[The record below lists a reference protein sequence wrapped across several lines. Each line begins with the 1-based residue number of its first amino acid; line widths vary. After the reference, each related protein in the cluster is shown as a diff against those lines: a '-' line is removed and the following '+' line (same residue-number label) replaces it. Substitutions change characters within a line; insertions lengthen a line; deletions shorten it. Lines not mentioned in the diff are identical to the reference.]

1 MSNLCSF
8 LLLLFLGAACST
20 SPGGV
25 EPGTDTAPA
34 DTTPADT
41 APADA
46 GSDIV
51 FDLVSTDGDLPL
63 TDIAVLMEEARFWL
77 ANGEPYMALVLF
89 EEALDAAPDDPDA
102 IFGAGLAQ
110 FIQAVEVLAMVTNL
124 PAQFLGYVSGDG
136 VRDPESMNEAMA
148 DQIADVLG
156 GLEERFAR
164 AEGHLSRITDPAFE
178 WTIDRAPLYYVTR
191 PLLMYRGRFDFG
203 DVHLLRA
210 VNGFCRWASALLVAQ
225 DLETDFAYAM
235 VIAEKVKGGKVDA
248 VTVLDAAAYL
258 LTATPN
264 FLALHPERGPA
275 LFMEG
280 GAHIR
285 DIGAHILEAAAWI
298 EAEDSTEN
306 DVTRLEW
313 DGGDRILVLHNRVVL
328 EGYEGTE
335 EPLRIRLT
343 DDLLDATAALV
354 DALDTPGTVV
364 PFSEGPGL
372 QLSTI
377 LGLTAKLNIIEQMGI
392 SLPLDITHLEID
404 QILVLLTGFMPDTLG
419 FDWAT
424 FHQNPAG
431 IRVLLPLL
439 TDPNDPDK
447 YLFEWE
453 CPDDIRA
460 NGFPSGTGGLLC
472 GDAELVDSPHFV
484 GTPWEMP
491 ADGHV
496 SKLPY
501 MVWDDPTIGGLVAV
515 DVAFGID
522 EPPDW
527 QIPDNALLNLGLHTW
542 LDGLIGLF

>member
-1 MSNLCSF
+1 MRPASPIV
-8 LLLLFLGAACST
+8 LLLLFLGGACST

-25 EPGTDTAPA
+25 GPGGDAATA
-34 DTTPADT
+34 DTTPAD
-41 APADA
+41 A
-46 GSDIV
+46 GPDTG
-51 FDLVSTDGDLPL
+51 FDLESPDLDLPPP
-63 TDIAVLMEEARFWL
+63 DIAALLEEARFWL
-77 ANGEPYMALVLF
+77 SNGEPYMALVLF
-89 EEALDAAPDDPDA
+89 EEVLDAAPDDPDA

-110 FIQAVEVLAMVTNL
+110 FIQAVEVLAMITNL
-124 PAQFLGYVSGDG
+124 PAQFLGYMAGDG
-136 VRDPESMNEAMA
+136 IRDPESMNEAMA

-191 PLLMYRGRFDFG
+191 PLLIYRGRFDLG

-210 VNGFCRWASALLVAQ
+210 VNGFCRWFTALLVAQ
-225 DLETDFAYAM
+225 DLETDFAYAI
-235 VIAEKVKGGKVDA
+235 VIAEKVQGGGLGA
-248 VTVLDAAAYL
+248 VAILDAAAYL
-258 LTATPN
+258 LAATPD
-264 FLALHPERGPA
+264 FLTLHPERGPE
-275 LFMEG
+275 LFTEG
-280 GAHIR
+280 AAHMR
-285 DIGAHILEAAAWI
+285 DIGMHILEAAAWI
-298 EAEDSTEN
+298 ETEDATEQ

-313 DGGDRILVLHNRVVL
+313 DGADRILVLHNRVVL

-343 DDLLDATAALV
+343 DELLDATAALV
-354 DALDTPGTVV
+354 DALDKPGTVV
-364 PFSEGPGL
+364 PFSAGPGL

-377 LGLTAKLNIIEQMGI
+377 LGLAAKLGIVEQMGI
-392 SLPLDITHLEID
+392 SLPVDISHLEID

-419 FDWAT
+419 FDWAG

-431 IRVLLPLL
+431 VRFLLPRLA
-439 TDPNDPDK
+439 DPDDPGK
-447 YLFEWE
+447 YLLEWE

-472 GDAELVDSPHFV
+472 GDAELVDGPHFV

-515 DVAFGID
+515 DVAFGTD

-527 QIPDNALLNLGLHTW
+527 QVPDNALLNLGLHTW
-542 LDGLIGLF
+542 LDGLMGLF